1 MVILCSPW
9 PEWDISGSSITE
21 LPPKTGSKQ
30 STSGDNIDKS
40 VISNRILL
48 FVPPQLRELFLSS
61 HGQRLVSHF
70 ELYFLDSDSDAE
82 RLKVGETMTAKR
94 STHVHTLRGCA
105 GIIFGFSS
113 DLFVTDFDHS
123 EVPEFQALLGV
134 RETPKGK
141 HYPVLPPILYPDGK
155 CRDPE
160 QLFLNPAL
168 IKVLNG
174 KFDSQTCHIIRLPLI
189 VGR

>member
-9 PEWDISGSSITE
+9 PEWDVSGSSITE
-21 LPPKTGSKQ
+21 LPPETGSKQ

-40 VISNRILL
+40 VISNRILS

-61 HGQRLVSHF
+61 RGQRLVSHF
-70 ELYFLDSDSDAE
+70 ELYFLDSDTDTE
-82 RLKVGETMTAKR
+82 WLKVGETMTAKR

-113 DLFVTDFDHS
+113 DLFVTDFDRS

-141 HYPVLPPILYPDGK
+141 RYPVLPPILYPDGK
-155 CRDPE
+155 YRDPE

-168 IKVLNG
+168 IKVTNLS
-174 KFDSQTCHIIRLPLI
+174 DEMCLCY
-189 VGR
+189 